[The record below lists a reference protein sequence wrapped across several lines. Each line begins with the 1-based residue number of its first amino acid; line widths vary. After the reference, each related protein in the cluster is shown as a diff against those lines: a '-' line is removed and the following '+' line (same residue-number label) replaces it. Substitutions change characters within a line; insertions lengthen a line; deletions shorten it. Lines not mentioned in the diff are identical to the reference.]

1 MAIWWNMPK
10 LMRSELLAGC
20 LLAIGLLISVPP
32 VYALFDSP
40 VDRLPVAADRVALRQ
55 GKVLVQGEKGN
66 YVARVLVAATP
77 ELAWAV
83 LTDYSNFSRF
93 IPNVVSSKILETQ
106 GNQKVIEQEDV
117 RQLLFVNVRSRVRSA
132 ITETPQTRIDFR
144 RIDGDVPKLD
154 GYWKV
159 EPVAAD
165 SGVKADQVLITEVVA
180 VQPKSGLGADVFYN
194 IFKNSLRDNLAAIQK
209 EMSRRTP

>member
-1 MAIWWNMPK
+1 MPK
-10 LMRSELLAGC
+10 LIRNELVAGC
-20 LLAIGLLISVPP
+20 LMAISLLIPIPP
-32 VYALFDSP
+32 VHALFDSP

-159 EPVAAD
+159 EPVV
-165 SGVKADQVLITEVVA
+165 SYPGVKADQVLITEVVG
-180 VQPKSGLGADVFYN
+180 VQPKLGLGADVFYN
-194 IFKNSLRDNLAAIQK
+194 IFKNALRDNLAATQK
-209 EMSRRTP
+209 EISRRNS